1 MSKSLIIKPENDFEN
16 TFMKMVNKH
25 SIEYLNVI
33 NRYSEENIDKIIEGA
48 NNLPRIQKFAISRLK
63 IKEGPLISHNKIVN
77 KEAIVKQDREKHVDP
92 INKGAYAQLAEN
104 EI

>member
-1 MSKSLIIKPENDFEN
+1 MGKSLIIKPENDFEN

-63 IKEGPLISHNKIVN
+63 INEGPLISHSKIVN
-77 KEAIVKQDREKHVDP
+77 KEAIVKQDRDKFVDP
-92 INKGAYAQLAEN
+92 INKGAYAQLEEN